1 MSLASAWSTRTVLWL
16 LSKQT
21 STSLLTCWKKV
32 VLGDLGESCFF
43 IHSNHNKLLERA
55 KHLCFT
61 PYIIVCSSVMIK
73 YIFLL
78 SKPNV
83 NDINMTVTNIYSTGR
98 EPMIVKLQWRLEGVS
113 FSNAIFARAGSS
125 FHLVWWLRSTID
137 SPVAAY
143 LEFESDMVWVPHG
156 LLLFVAPNQM
166 LKLYKC
172 FRLEQKCK
180 INASMGQGR
189 LAAIVTF
196 KTVEARRDQEVPR
209 NLQRFRCNYIHSS
222 CGLCHQSWQT
232 SAYYISAKYQIR
244 LSWKSYFWTSHWLS
258 VFYAFASSSA
268 MKLRS

>member
-125 FHLVWWLRSTID
+125 FHLVWWLISTID

-156 LLLFVAPNQM
+156 LLLSLLLQI
-166 LKLYKC
+166 KC
-172 FRLEQKCK
+172 L
-180 INASMGQGR
+180 
-189 LAAIVTF
+189 
-196 KTVEARRDQEVPR
+196 
-209 NLQRFRCNYIHSS
+209 NYINVL
-222 CGLCHQSWQT
+222 GLNKNAKSMRQLDKEGWQPLLL
-232 SAYYISAKYQIR
+232 SKLSKHEGIKKCQEISKDFDATIY
-244 LSWKSYFWTSHWLS
+244 TVH
-258 VFYAFASSSA
+258 VDFAI
-268 MKLRS
+268 KVGKHLRITYRQNIK